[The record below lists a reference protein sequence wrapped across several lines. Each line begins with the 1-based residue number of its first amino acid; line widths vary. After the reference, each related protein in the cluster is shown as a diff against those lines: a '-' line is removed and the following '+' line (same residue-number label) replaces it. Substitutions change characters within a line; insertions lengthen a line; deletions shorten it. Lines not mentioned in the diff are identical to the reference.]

1 MQHMEGLIN
10 GIVTID
16 MTEFQAFV
24 IPGSFSLH
32 LTNLFFRWFF
42 RANVLIFN
50 LMVIKIFA
58 LKNFKINIQN
68 FKINI
73 NNINRCGRVSS
84 FCYSRFI
91 FPPLDK
97 SGGCPLPRPELLQQL
112 LPLIFFRVEDTVH
125 WQQVVNLRKALV
137 EACILTKFT
146 ILKKMKKNLIQ

>member
-32 LTNLFFRWFF
+32 LTNLFFR
-42 RANVLIFN
+42 ANILIFN

-91 FPPLDK
+91 FSPLDK

-112 LPLIFFRVEDTVH
+112 LPLLFLRVEHTVH
-125 WQQVVNLRKALV
+125 
-137 EACILTKFT
+137 
-146 ILKKMKKNLIQ
+146 